1 MNSRV
6 ASKDMDRKALAERQ
20 ASLCG
25 VFANAKRV
33 LILWSLIDEER
44 SVGEIAA
51 EIEASL
57 QCTSQHLHLMK
68 DMGILDSRR
77 DGQMIYYSIVQ
88 GELVERCQ
96 LLLEADQSG
105 RPAKR
110 RDPVA

>member
-1 MNSRV
+1 V
-6 ASKDMDRKALAERQ
+6 DRKALAERQ

-33 LILWSLIDEER
+33 LILWSLSDDER

-68 DMGILDSRR
+68 DMGILESRR
-77 DGQMIYYSIVQ
+77 DGQMVYYAVAQS
-88 GELVERCQ
+88 ELSERCW
-96 LLLEADQSG
+96 LLLEASQGG
-105 RPAKR
+105 REAKR
-110 RDPVA
+110 RNLAG